1 MDWVMADYLPVSF
14 FSLRPSTATASGG
27 TTLLV
32 PTAFAIKMAMLSA
45 SLHTQGLDEGQ
56 RRFPTIRALRIAL
69 ALPEQLM
76 VLKTVGRVQR
86 PSKLVGSA
94 DREPEIVQARA
105 QGHYP
110 YLPTMAPREYVQ
122 FAGPITLACT
132 LDHEEPPRWLE
143 GLLVAVNYLG
153 KRGGFLQ
160 IADWPKREGEL
171 GPDFVEVTRDSSDF
185 PIDGTLQQ
193 LDDWG
198 ETITFE
204 HADIY
209 SEKPITLGKERLLRQ
224 VVLPYRL
231 EQSNLT
237 YSQYRRIKGERGLR
251 HG

>member
-1 MDWVMADYLPVSF
+1 MAWVLAPYLPVSF

-32 PTAFAIKMAMLSA
+32 PTAFAIKMALLSA
-45 SLHTQGLDEGQ
+45 SLHTKGLDEGQ

-69 ALPEQLM
+69 SLPEQLL

-86 PSKLVGSA
+86 PSKLVGSG
-94 DREPEIVQARA
+94 DREPEVAQARA
-105 QGHYP
+105 QGHFP

-132 LDHEEPPRWLE
+132 LDHEEPPGWVE
-143 GLLVAVNYLG
+143 EVLVAVNYLG

-160 IADWPKREGEL
+160 IIDWPKREGEV
-171 GPDFVEVTRDSSDF
+171 GPDFIEVTRDSSDF

-209 SEKPITLGKERLLRQ
+209 SEKPIVLGKERLLRQ

-231 EQSNLT
+231 EQSGRT
-237 YSQYRRIKGERGLR
+237 YSRYRRIPIERDQR